1 MPDFQH
7 RMMPEFFTRA
17 GWLKRETGFQV
28 QIRSGRYVMVSS
40 DDSRAACEALY
51 PSVRGKVRTVRFAVP
66 PPRTFSPGEIAALK
80 AHYGLPEKF
89 FLMPNQYWAHKNHR
103 TVIGALAILAK
114 RGVRPVVFASGNQD
128 DPRNPNHFRMLEGL
142 VRREGL
148 LDQFK
153 MPGLVP
159 VDDLHGLMAGCEA
172 VVNPSLFEGWSTT
185 VEEARS
191 AGVPLIL
198 SDIAVHREQAAQ
210 EGVFFRRL
218 DAADLADALE
228 AHASVAPTE
237 RAARAVR
244 ASTDAHRRVKAFAD
258 DFIGLVHDCIG

>member
-1 MPDFQH
+1 
-7 RMMPEFFTRA
+7 
-17 GWLKRETGFQV
+17 
-28 QIRSGRYVMVSS
+28 
-40 DDSRAACEALY
+40 
-51 PSVRGKVRTVRFAVP
+51 
-66 PPRTFSPGEIAALK
+66 
-80 AHYGLPEKF
+80 
-89 FLMPNQYWAHKNHR
+89 
-103 TVIGALAILAK
+103 
-114 RGVRPVVFASGNQD
+114 
-128 DPRNPNHFRMLEGL
+128 
-142 VRREGL
+142 
-148 LDQFK
+148 